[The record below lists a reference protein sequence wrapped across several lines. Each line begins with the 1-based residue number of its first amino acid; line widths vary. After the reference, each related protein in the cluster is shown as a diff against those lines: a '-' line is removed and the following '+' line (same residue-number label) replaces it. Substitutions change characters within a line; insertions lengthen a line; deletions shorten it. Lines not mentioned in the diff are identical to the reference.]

1 MAENKMQ
8 NYDGVNNSWGT
19 TTIKVLFQVWQYKGS
34 MTYTIGGNCK
44 GLEALPRDGMSIID
58 SMENA
63 KFDGMSITPF
73 DDDAW
78 LAQMT
83 LTSDDGDT
91 LEYDVAD
98 EAEFEQMIIGMQI
111 IDFVEDN
118 KDGRE

>member
-1 MAENKMQ
+1 MAENKMK

-19 TTIKVLFQVWQYKGS
+19 HTIEVLFQVDQYKGA
-34 MTYTIGGNCK
+34 MTYKIGGNCK

-58 SMENA
+58 SMKNA
-63 KFDGMSITPF
+63 KFEGMSITPF

-111 IDFVEDN
+111 IDFTED
-118 KDGRE
+118 